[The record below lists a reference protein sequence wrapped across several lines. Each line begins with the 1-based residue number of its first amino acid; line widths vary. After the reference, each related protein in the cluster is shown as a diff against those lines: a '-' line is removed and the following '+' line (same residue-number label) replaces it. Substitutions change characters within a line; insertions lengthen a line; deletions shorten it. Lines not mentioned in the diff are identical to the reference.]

1 MVPSAR
7 SFPSCFIAA
16 SSGLP
21 PLFLLLLSFDIFY
34 TGGEY
39 FCTEALF
46 EVQSLYSEEDGLLR
60 VVFFQVEPEKKQ
72 KERGRHL
79 WQRQYKHTR
88 AVAVA
93 GLSGSG
99 SGGGDT

>member
-46 EVQSLYSEEDGLLR
+46 EVQSPYSEEDGLLR
-60 VVFFQVEPEKKQ
+60 VVFFQVEPEKKT
-72 KERGRHL
+72 ERAGKASLAKAVEAHKSGCCGRAL
-79 WQRQYKHTR
+79 RIRIRRW
-88 AVAVA
+88 
-93 GLSGSG
+93 
-99 SGGGDT
+99 

>member
-46 EVQSLYSEEDGLLR
+46 EVQSPYSEEDGLLR